1 MILSIINH
9 MKISSRAPSTVSHPQ
24 AAAVL
29 TKALLRSAELLDLSN
44 AELAKV
50 LGISDSS
57 VSRLLANERQI
68 DPASKEGE
76 LALLLVRLYRS
87 LDAVVGGDDEQRWA
101 WLRSNNRSLNG
112 APAALIGSATGL
124 VNTVAY
130 LDSARATL

>member
-1 MILSIINH
+1 MLRH
-9 MKISSRAPSTVSHPQ
+9 MKKPEKPEKFSSELSQSH

-29 TKALLRSAELLDLSN
+29 TKALLRSAKLLDLSN
-44 AELAKV
+44 AELAQV
-50 LGISDSS
+50 LGVSDSS
-57 VSRLLANERQI
+57 ISRLLAQGRQI

-87 LDAVVGGDDEQRWA
+87 LDAMVGGDNDQRVA

-112 APAALIGSATGL
+112 CPATLIGSATGL

>member
-1 MILSIINH
+1 
-9 MKISSRAPSTVSHPQ
+9 MKTPEKAPSALRQPQ

-29 TKALLRSAELLDLSN
+29 TKAVLRSAKLLDLSN
-44 AELAKV
+44 AELAQV
-50 LGISDSS
+50 LGVSDSS
-57 VSRLLANERQI
+57 ISRLLAHGRQI

-87 LDAVVGGDDEQRWA
+87 LDALVGGDKDQRLA

-112 APAALIGSATGL
+112 RPAGLIGSATGL